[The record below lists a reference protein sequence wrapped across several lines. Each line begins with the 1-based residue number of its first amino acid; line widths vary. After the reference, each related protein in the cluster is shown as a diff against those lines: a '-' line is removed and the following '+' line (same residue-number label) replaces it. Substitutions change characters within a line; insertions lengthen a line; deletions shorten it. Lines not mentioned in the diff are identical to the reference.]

1 MLYLHNRSRLVS
13 GDCVDLSYCP
23 ISGSKFFGRT
33 RELDQIAN
41 SLDPAKGEKKRLLLW
56 GLPGFGKTRVAL
68 RYRELFKHRYDAIIW
83 VDASTLDSASDS
95 FCQAAACIRAR
106 LPSLSSTLATLTVG
120 DKDEAVFL
128 VRRWLEHDCMNWL
141 MVIDSIDEPDE
152 FDSRKFLPDCNHG
165 AVLATSSLS
174 GLAKA
179 WDMQSL
185 EISEIDTQAGTE
197 LLLGLIGIQNLSDE
211 GKCIISVNASS
222 ATDTDSC
229 RPEGSGENCRSLR
242 WCSIGN

>member
-1 MLYLHNRSRLVS
+1 
-13 GDCVDLSYCP
+13 
-23 ISGSKFFGRT
+23 
-33 RELDQIAN
+33 
-41 SLDPAKGEKKRLLLW
+41 
-56 GLPGFGKTRVAL
+56 
-68 RYRELFKHRYDAIIW
+68 
-83 VDASTLDSASDS
+83 
-95 FCQAAACIRAR
+95 
-106 LPSLSSTLATLTVG
+106 
-120 DKDEAVFL
+120 
-128 VRRWLEHDCMNWL
+128 

-152 FDSRKFLPDCNHG
+152 FDSRKYLPDCNHG

-197 LLLGLIGIQNLSDE
+197 LLLGLIGIENLSDE

-222 ATDTDSC
+222 ATETNSC
-229 RPEGSGENCRSLR
+229 RPEGSRENCRSLR